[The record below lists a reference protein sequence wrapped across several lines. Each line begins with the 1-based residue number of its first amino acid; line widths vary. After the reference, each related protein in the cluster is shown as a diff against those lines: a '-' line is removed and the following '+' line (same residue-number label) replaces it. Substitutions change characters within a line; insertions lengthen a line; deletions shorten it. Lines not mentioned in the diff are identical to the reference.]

1 MRLNMSE
8 QRYFDDVSVGDTL
21 APQEHAIGAV
31 QMFLFSSATNNAH
44 RIHYDY
50 RWARDIEGHRD
61 IVVHGPLQA
70 ALMAKMLT
78 DWAGPRG
85 QLVRISVRN
94 ERTAFAGEL
103 LVFTAEV
110 VRKYHDGNR
119 AMIDLLLAEKR
130 AGMEVLMPGD
140 ATLRLPM
147 RGDDGKVKS

>member
-1 MRLNMSE
+1 MPE
-8 QRYFDDVSVGDTL
+8 QPYFDDVTVGDVL

-50 RWARDIEGHRD
+50 RWATEVEGHRD

-94 ERTAFAGEL
+94 QRTAFAGEL

-110 VRKYHDGNR
+110 VRKYHDGDR
-119 AMIDLLLAEKR
+119 ALIDLRLAEKR
-130 AGMEVLMPGD
+130 DGMELLMPGN
-140 ATLRLPM
+140 ATLRLPT
-147 RGDDGKVKS
+147 RREGGTDKP